1 MRRIILL
8 FVPFLMSIQ
17 VFSQLVTL
25 SPCQSPSPEQEVTLT
40 FDANGTPLAGETKV
54 YAHAGV
60 VITDTNSPTGSDW
73 TAVKGNWGQDNGVGL
88 MTAVPGEPN
97 KWTLVL
103 GPTLRNYFN
112 ALTPADAPI
121 FWLAVVFRNANGSK
135 QTSPDIF
142 IRLNKQI
149 ALTTPSIRE
158 IFLPTGNSIPISA
171 SLCSS
176 ASSIKISVNEGSG
189 FIDIGAPVT
198 NASSIAVDFTPA
210 GSGQKIVR
218 VTATISG
225 IDEILEETL
234 SVFVQPTTQIAALPT
249 NVKRGIN
256 YDVGDPTI
264 ATLVLETPIEKNFV
278 YVAGDFNN
286 WQANDAYF
294 MKKTPDGNFFWLTL
308 TGLTP
313 GQEYVFQYWVDGSI
327 KIGDPYAE
335 KVADP
340 WNDQFILETTYP
352 NLPTYSRTENG
363 IASVLQT
370 NQQAY
375 NWSANETTWNPP
387 PKDQLII
394 YELLLR
400 DFIGSRKY
408 RDLADSLSYLK
419 KLGINAIELM
429 PIMEFEG
436 NLSWGYNPSYFFA
449 PDKFYGTKNDL
460 KYLIDKAHQ
469 EGIAIILD
477 IALNHAFGQCPLVQ
491 LYADGGQPAANNPW
505 FNVEAKH
512 PFNVGY
518 DFNHESIYTQQFA
531 DSVIRYWIEEY
542 HIDGYRFDLSKGFT
556 QNFTSSVEAWSA
568 YDQSRIDHW
577 DRISSKIWS
586 YKPDSYVILEHFG
599 SESEENVLAGKGML
613 LWRRLDFE
621 YRQLLRGTTSQ
632 NITGADSRTRVT
644 YMESH
649 DEERLGY
656 ILRTEGQQG
665 ANYNIRTVSTM
676 LDRIKLGAAFFYT
689 LPGPKML
696 WQFQELGYDRSINL
710 CTNGTIN
717 NNCRLDNKPLPWG
730 PGGLDYYT
738 NADRQRLYK
747 AMAAIFELINSNR
760 DVFSNGTTSY
770 QSSGAA
776 RRINISHPTMDVT
789 IIGNFSTSTQT
800 IVPNFSK
807 TGNWYDYFSGTT
819 RIVTD
824 TQSPISLGPGRFY
837 IYTSVRQPT
846 PEPEIVVSV
855 EEKWAEESISVYPNP
870 ARSEIRIESDKILMG
885 PVSLSVY
892 NLMGQKVY
900 SENSINFNFASLI
913 IPPHM
918 ASGVCIIEIKSST
931 FRVTKKIILIPD

>member
-1 MRRIILL
+1 MMRFLL
-8 FVPFLMSIQ
+8 LSSLLLSSAQ
-17 VFSQLVTL
+17 VLSQLLTL

-40 FDANGTPLAGETKV
+40 FDAAGTSLAGETKV

-60 VITDTNSPTGSDW
+60 VINNTNAPTGSDW

-103 GPTLRNYFN
+103 GPTLRSYFN
-112 ALTPADAPI
+112 TLTPSDAPI
-121 FWLAVVFRNANGSK
+121 YWLAVVFRNANGSK

-142 IRLNKQI
+142 IRLNKLI
-149 ALTTPSIRE
+149 ALTSPSSKE
-158 IFLPTGNSIPISA
+158 IFIPSGNSIPISA
-171 SLCSS
+171 SLCTT
-176 ASSIKISVNEGSG
+176 ASTIKISVDEGSG
-189 FIDIGAPVT
+189 FIDIGAPVA
-198 NASSIAVDFTPA
+198 NSSAIAVDYVPS
-210 GSGQKIVR
+210 GSGQKTVR

-225 IDEILEETL
+225 VDEILEETL
-234 SVFVQPTTQIAALPT
+234 TVFAQPTTQIASLPP
-249 NVKRGIN
+249 NIKRGIN
-256 YDVGDPTI
+256 YHATDHTT
-264 ATLVLETPIEKNFV
+264 ATLVLETPIEKDFV
-278 YVAGDFNN
+278 YVAGDFNG

-294 MKKTPDGNFFWLTL
+294 MKKTPDGKFFWLTL

-313 GQEYVFQYWVDGSI
+313 GQEYVFQYWVDGNV

-335 KVADP
+335 KAADP
-340 WNDQFILETTYP
+340 WNDQFIPLTTYP
-352 NLPTYSRTENG
+352 NLPEYTRTQNG

-370 NQQAY
+370 NQESY
-375 NWSANETTWNPP
+375 TWSANEASWNPP

-505 FNVEAKH
+505 FNVQAKH

-556 QNFTSSVEAWSA
+556 QNFSSSVEAWSA

-577 DRISSKIWS
+577 DRIASKIWS
-586 YKPDSYVILEHFG
+586 YKPNSYVILEHFG
-599 SESEENVLAGKGML
+599 SENEENVLASKGML

-621 YRQLLRGTTSQ
+621 YRQLLRGSTNQ

-644 YMESH
+644 YIESH

-656 ILRTEGQQG
+656 ILRTEGLQG
-665 ANYNIRTVSTM
+665 ANYNIRTVPTM

-696 WQFQELGYDRSINL
+696 WQFQELGYDKSINT
-710 CTNGTIN
+710 CTNGSIN

-730 PGGLDYYT
+730 IGGLDYYT
-738 NADRQRLYK
+738 NADRQRLY
-747 AMAAIFELINSNR
+747 MSMSAIFELINSNR
-760 DVFSNGTTSY
+760 EVFSNGTTTY
-770 QSSGAA
+770 QSTGAA
-776 RRINISHPTMDVT
+776 RRINITHPTMDVT
-789 IIGNFSTSTQT
+789 IIGNFSTTSQT
-800 IVPNFSK
+800 IAPNFSK
-807 TGNWYDYFSGTT
+807 TGNWYDYFSGVT
-819 RIVTD
+819 RTVTD
-824 TQSPISLGPGRFY
+824 TQSPITLGPGRFN
-837 IYTSVRQPT
+837 IYTTVKQPT
-846 PEPEIVVSV
+846 PEPEIVVSI
-855 EEKWAEESISVYPNP
+855 EEQLSEEAIQVYPNP
-870 ARSEIRIESDKILMG
+870 AKSEINIESEKT
-885 PVSLSVY
+885 
-892 NLMGQKVY
+892 LMGQVSITLYNTLGQKIHT
-900 SENSINFNFASLI
+900 ENTYNFNHTTFTIPSSQVSGLCFIEVKSNQQRIVKKVI
-913 IPPHM
+913 IQN
-918 ASGVCIIEIKSST
+918 K
-931 FRVTKKIILIPD
+931 

>member
-1 MRRIILL
+1 MRRLILL
-8 FVPFLMSIQ
+8 QFYLLSSIQ

-40 FDANGTPLAGETKV
+40 FDATGTTLEGETKV

-60 VITDTNSPTGSDW
+60 VINDISAPTGSDW
-73 TAVKGNWGQDNGVGL
+73 TAVKGNWGQDNGIGL
-88 MTAVPGEPN
+88 MTAVEGEPN

-103 GPTLRNYFN
+103 GPTLRSYFN
-112 ALTPADAPI
+112 TLTPADAPI
-121 FWLAVVFRNANGSK
+121 YWLAVVFRNANGSK

-149 ALTTPSIRE
+149 ALTSPTNKE
-158 IFLPTGNSIPISA
+158 IFLPSGNSIPISA
-171 SLCSS
+171 SLCST
-176 ASSIKISVNEGSG
+176 ASDIKISVNEGSG
-189 FIDIGAPVT
+189 FVDVGSPVS
-198 NASSIAVDFTPA
+198 NASTIAVDFTPT

-218 VTATISG
+218 ITATISG
-225 IDEILEETL
+225 TDEILEEALT
-234 SVFVQPTTQIAALPT
+234 VFVQPTTEIAPLPANT
-249 NVKRGIN
+249 KRGIN
-256 YDVGDPTI
+256 YHTTDHTT

-278 YVAGDFNN
+278 YVAGDFNG
-286 WQANDAYF
+286 WQADDAYF
-294 MKKTPDGNFFWLTL
+294 MKKTPDGKFFWLTL

-313 GQEYVFQYWVDGSI
+313 GQEYVFQYWVDGEV

-335 KVADP
+335 KIADP
-340 WNDQFILETTYP
+340 WNDQFIPPTTYS
-352 NLPTYSRTENG
+352 NLPEYTRTQNG

-370 NQQAY
+370 NQESYA
-375 NWSANETTWNPP
+375 WSANEASWNSP

-469 EGIAIILD
+469 QGIAVILD

-491 LYADGGQPAANNPW
+491 LYADGGQPAVNNPW
-505 FNVEAKH
+505 FNVQAKH

-556 QNFTSSVEAWSA
+556 QNFSSSVEAWSA

-577 DRISSKIWS
+577 DRIASKIWS
-586 YKPDSYVILEHFG
+586 YKPNSYVILEHFG
-599 SESEENVLAGKGML
+599 SESEENVLASKGML

-621 YRQLLRGTTSQ
+621 YRQLLRGSTNQ

-656 ILRTEGQQG
+656 VLRTEGQQG
-665 ANYNIRTVSTM
+665 TNYNIRTVPTM

-696 WQFQELGYDRSINL
+696 WQFQELGYDKSINT
-710 CTNGTIN
+710 CTNGSIN
-717 NNCRLDNKPLPWG
+717 DNCRLDNKPLPWG
-730 PGGLDYYT
+730 SGGLDYYT
-738 NADRQRLYK
+738 NADRQRLY
-747 AMAAIFELINSNR
+747 MSMSAIFELINSNR
-760 DVFSNGTTSY
+760 EVFSNGTTTY
-770 QSSGAA
+770 QSTGAA
-776 RRINISHPTMDVT
+776 RRINITHPTMDVT
-789 IIGNFSTSTQT
+789 IIGNFSTTSQT
-800 IVPNFSK
+800 IAPNFSK
-807 TGNWYDYFSGTT
+807 TGNWYDYFSGVT
-819 RIVTD
+819 RTVSD
-824 TQSPISLGPGRFY
+824 TQSPITLGPGRFN
-837 IYTSVRQPT
+837 IYTTVKQPT
-846 PEPEIVVSV
+846 PEPEIVVSIEDQLS
-855 EEKWAEESISVYPNP
+855 EEAIRVYPNP
-870 ARSEIRIESDKILMG
+870 ARSEINIESEKTLMG
-885 PVSLSVY
+885 HVSITLY
-892 NLMGQKVY
+892 NSIGQKIY
-900 SENSINFNFASLI
+900 SEKTSNFDYATLTISSSQVSGLCFIEVKSNQQRIVKKVI
-913 IPPHM
+913 IQN
-918 ASGVCIIEIKSST
+918 K
-931 FRVTKKIILIPD
+931 